1 MKINSL
7 LLLAGFVLLNSCNG
21 QEKQTQ
27 EQTRE
32 QAPAEKQ
39 VINEGDALREFG
51 LLKSAEDSGYP
62 FYTVEIEFPER
73 KFSEVFTLN
82 IEEIPDVDPG
92 ILAGWVGQYV
102 SFEYTSEV
110 INALLDVR
118 QNGKSILG
126 VKPSELPKGLRK
138 ISGTLSGAT
147 NVTEGDLPSLLRI
160 HDPEDQSLEFEFFI
174 TPELVEAEGT
184 LVVGFYDQRTENK
197 IIFMKLT
204 KK

>member
-1 MKINSL
+1 MNLHVL
-7 LLLAGFVLLNSCNG
+7 LLSIGFVLLNSCNG
-21 QEKQTQ
+21 QEKQTAKLVTDEN
-27 EQTRE
+27 EQITT
-32 QAPAEKQ
+32 K
-39 VINEGDALREFG
+39 NALREFG

>member
-1 MKINSL
+1 MKLSVL
-7 LLLAGFVLLNSCNG
+7 LLSIGFVFLNSCNG

-27 EQTRE
+27 Q
-32 QAPAEKQ
+32 PASTEKQ
-39 VINEGDALREFG
+39 EINEGDALREFG
-51 LLKSAEDSGYP
+51 LLKSADDSGYP

-82 IEEIPDVDPG
+82 LEEIPDVDPG
-92 ILAGWVGQYV
+92 ILAGWVGKYV

-118 QNGKSILG
+118 QNGKSLLG
-126 VKPSELPKGLRK
+126 VKPSELPKGLKK

-184 LVVGFYDQRTENK
+184 LVVGFYDQRTNNRITTIK
-197 IIFMKLT
+197 MA

>member
-1 MKINSL
+1 MKLQVL
-7 LLLAGFVLLNSCNG
+7 LLSIGFVFLNSCNG
-21 QEKQTQ
+21 QEKQT
-27 EQTRE
+27 RE

-39 VINEGDALREFG
+39 EINEGDALREFG

-82 IEEIPDVDPG
+82 VEDIPDVDPG
-92 ILAGWVGQYV
+92 ILAGWVGQYI
-102 SFEYTSEV
+102 SFEYTSEI

-118 QNGKSILG
+118 QNGKSLLG
-126 VKPSELPKGLRK
+126 VKPSELPKGLKK
-138 ISGTLSGAT
+138 IAGTLSGAS

-184 LVVGFYDQRTENK
+184 LVVGFYDQ
-197 IIFMKLT
+197 
-204 KK
+204 

>member
-7 LLLAGFVLLNSCNG
+7 LLSIGFVFLNSCNG
-21 QEKQTQ
+21 QEKHTQ
-27 EQTRE
+27 Q

-39 VINEGDALREFG
+39 EINKGDALREFG

-82 IEEIPDVDPG
+82 LEEMPDVDPG
-92 ILAGWVGQYV
+92 ILTGWVGQYV

-118 QNGKSILG
+118 QNGKSLLG
-126 VKPSELPKGLRK
+126 MKPSELPKGLKK

-174 TPELVEAEGT
+174 TPELVEAEGS

-197 IIFMKLT
+197 IISMKLA

>member
-1 MKINSL
+1 MKLHVL
-7 LLLAGFVLLNSCNG
+7 LLSISFAILNSCSG

-27 EQTRE
+27 Q
-32 QAPAEKQ
+32 PASTEKQ
-39 VINEGDALREFG
+39 ELNEGDALREFG
-51 LLKSAEDSGYP
+51 LLKSADDSGYP

-82 IEEIPDVDPG
+82 LEEIPDVDPG
-92 ILAGWVGQYV
+92 ILAGWVGKYV

-118 QNGKSILG
+118 QNGKSLLG
-126 VKPSELPKGLRK
+126 VKPSELPKGLKK

-184 LVVGFYDQRTENK
+184 LVVGFYGQRTNNRITTIK
-197 IIFMKLT
+197 MAKN
-204 KK
+204 

>member
-1 MKINSL
+1 MNLNVL
-7 LLLAGFVLLNSCNG
+7 LLSIGFVFLNSCNG

-27 EQTRE
+27 Q
-32 QAPAEKQ
+32 PASTEKQ
-39 VINEGDALREFG
+39 EINQGDALREFG
-51 LLKSAEDSGYP
+51 LLKSADDSGYP

-82 IEEIPDVDPG
+82 LEEIPDVDPG

-118 QNGKSILG
+118 QNGKSLLG
-126 VKPSELPKGLRK
+126 MKPSELPKGLKK

-184 LVVGFYDQRTENK
+184 LVVGFYDQRVDNRITTIK
-197 IIFMKLT
+197 MA

>member
-1 MKINSL
+1 MKLSVL
-7 LLLAGFVLLNSCNG
+7 LLSISFAILNSCSG

-27 EQTRE
+27 Q
-32 QAPAEKQ
+32 PASTEKQ
-39 VINEGDALREFG
+39 ELNEGDALREFG
-51 LLKSAEDSGYP
+51 LLKSADDSGYP

-82 IEEIPDVDPG
+82 LEEIPDVDPG
-92 ILAGWVGQYV
+92 ILAGWVGKYV

-118 QNGKSILG
+118 QNGKSLLG
-126 VKPSELPKGLRK
+126 VKPSELPKGLKK

-184 LVVGFYDQRTENK
+184 LVVGFYDQRTNNRITTIK
-197 IIFMKLT
+197 MAKR
-204 KK
+204 

>member
-1 MKINSL
+1 MKLSVL
-7 LLLAGFVLLNSCNG
+7 LLSISFTILNSCSG

-27 EQTRE
+27 Q
-32 QAPAEKQ
+32 PASTEKQ
-39 VINEGDALREFG
+39 ELNEGDALREFG
-51 LLKSAEDSGYP
+51 LLKSADDSGYP

-82 IEEIPDVDPG
+82 LEEIPDVDPG

-118 QNGKSILG
+118 QNGKSLLG
-126 VKPSELPKGLRK
+126 VKPSELPKGLKK

-184 LVVGFYDQRTENK
+184 LVVGFYDQRTNNRITTIK
-197 IIFMKLT
+197 PA

>member
-1 MKINSL
+1 MKLPL
-7 LLLAGFVLLNSCNG
+7 LLLSIGFAFLNSCSG

-27 EQTRE
+27 Q
-32 QAPAEKQ
+32 PASTEKQ
-39 VINEGDALREFG
+39 ELNEVDALREFG
-51 LLKSAEDSGYP
+51 LLKSADDSGYP

-82 IEEIPDVDPG
+82 LEEMPEVDPG
-92 ILAGWVGQYV
+92 VLAGWVGKYV

-118 QNGKSILG
+118 QNGKSLLG
-126 VKPSELPKGLRK
+126 VKPSDLPKGLKK
-138 ISGTLSGAT
+138 ISGILSGAT
-147 NVTEGDLPSLLRI
+147 HVTEGDLPSLLRI

-184 LVVGFYDQRTENK
+184 LVVGIYDQRTINRITTIK
-197 IIFMKLT
+197 PA

>member
-1 MKINSL
+1 MKLPVL
-7 LLLAGFVLLNSCNG
+7 LLSIGFVLLNSCNG

-27 EQTRE
+27 QP
-32 QAPAEKQ
+32 APTEKQ
-39 VINEGDALREFG
+39 EVNEGDALREFG
-51 LLKSAEDSGYP
+51 LLKSADDSGYP

-82 IEEIPDVDPG
+82 LEEIPDVDPG
-92 ILAGWVGQYV
+92 ILAGWVGKYV

-118 QNGKSILG
+118 QNGKSLLG
-126 VKPSELPKGLRK
+126 VKPSELPKGLKK

-184 LVVGFYDQRTENK
+184 LVVGFYDQRTNNRITTIK
-197 IIFMKLT
+197 PA

>member
-1 MKINSL
+1 
-7 LLLAGFVLLNSCNG
+7 LN
-21 QEKQTQ
+21 
-27 EQTRE
+27 
-32 QAPAEKQ
+32 
-39 VINEGDALREFG
+39 L
-51 LLKSAEDSGYP
+51 
-62 FYTVEIEFPER
+62 ER

-82 IEEIPDVDPG
+82 LEEIPDVDPG
-92 ILAGWVGQYV
+92 ILTGWVGQYV

-118 QNGKSILG
+118 QNGKSLLG
-126 VKPSELPKGLRK
+126 MKPSELPKGLKK

-174 TPELVEAEGT
+174 TPELVEAEGS

-197 IIFMKLT
+197 IISMKLA

>member
-1 MKINSL
+1 MKLSVFL
-7 LLLAGFVLLNSCNG
+7 LSISFTILNSCSG

-27 EQTRE
+27 Q
-32 QAPAEKQ
+32 PASTEKQ
-39 VINEGDALREFG
+39 EINEGDALREFG
-51 LLKSAEDSGYP
+51 LLKSADDSGYP

-82 IEEIPDVDPG
+82 LEEIPDVDPG
-92 ILAGWVGQYV
+92 ILAGWVGKYV

-110 INALLDVR
+110 INALLDVK
-118 QNGKSILG
+118 QNGKSLLG
-126 VKPSELPKGLRK
+126 IKPSELPKGLKK

-184 LVVGFYDQRTENK
+184 LVVGFYDQRVDNRITTIK
-197 IIFMKLT
+197 MA

>member
-1 MKINSL
+1 MKLQVL
-7 LLLAGFVLLNSCNG
+7 LLSIGFVFLNSCNG
-21 QEKQTQ
+21 QEKQT
-27 EQTRE
+27 RE

-39 VINEGDALREFG
+39 EINKGDALREFG

-62 FYTVEIEFPER
+62 FYTVDIEFPER

-82 IEEIPDVDPG
+82 LEEIPDVDPG
-92 ILAGWVGQYV
+92 ILAGWVGQYI
-102 SFEYTSEV
+102 SFEYTSKI

-118 QNGKSILG
+118 QNGKSLLG
-126 VKPSELPKGLRK
+126 VKPSELPKKLNK
-138 ISGTLSGAT
+138 ISGTLSGAM

-184 LVVGFYDQRTENK
+184 MVVGFYDQRTENK
-197 IIFMKLT
+197 IVSIKLA

>member
-1 MKINSL
+1 MKLSVL
-7 LLLAGFVLLNSCNG
+7 LLSISFAILNSCSG
-21 QEKQTQ
+21 QEKQKQ
-27 EQTRE
+27 Q
-32 QAPAEKQ
+32 PASTEKQ
-39 VINEGDALREFG
+39 EINQGDALREFG
-51 LLKSAEDSGYP
+51 LLKSADDSGYP

-82 IEEIPDVDPG
+82 LEEIPDVDPG
-92 ILAGWVGQYV
+92 ILAGWVGKYV

-118 QNGKSILG
+118 QNGKSLLG
-126 VKPSELPKGLRK
+126 VKPSELPKGLKK

-184 LVVGFYDQRTENK
+184 LVVGFYDQRTNNRITTIK
-197 IIFMKLT
+197 PA

>member
-1 MKINSL
+1 MKLNVL
-7 LLLAGFVLLNSCNG
+7 LLSIGFVFLNSCNG

-27 EQTRE
+27 Q
-32 QAPAEKQ
+32 PASTEKQ
-39 VINEGDALREFG
+39 EINEGDALREFG
-51 LLKSAEDSGYP
+51 LLKSADDSGYP

-82 IEEIPDVDPG
+82 LEEIPDVDPG
-92 ILAGWVGQYV
+92 ILAGWVGKYV

-118 QNGKSILG
+118 QNGKSLLG
-126 VKPSELPKGLRK
+126 IKPSELPKGLKK

-184 LVVGFYDQRTENK
+184 LVVGFYDQRTNNRITTIK
-197 IIFMKLT
+197 PA

>member
-1 MKINSL
+1 MKLSVL
-7 LLLAGFVLLNSCNG
+7 LLSISFAILNSCSG

-27 EQTRE
+27 Q
-32 QAPAEKQ
+32 PASTEKQ
-39 VINEGDALREFG
+39 ELNEGDALREFG
-51 LLKSAEDSGYP
+51 LLKSVDDSGYP

-82 IEEIPDVDPG
+82 LEEIPDVDPG
-92 ILAGWVGQYV
+92 ILAGWVGKYV

-118 QNGKSILG
+118 QNGKSLLG
-126 VKPSELPKGLRK
+126 VKPSELPKGLKK

-184 LVVGFYDQRTENK
+184 LVVGFYDQRTNNRITTIK
-197 IIFMKLT
+197 PA

>member
-1 MKINSL
+1 MKKMKLSVL
-7 LLLAGFVLLNSCNG
+7 LLSISFAILNSCSG
-21 QEKQTQ
+21 QEKQKQ
-27 EQTRE
+27 Q
-32 QAPAEKQ
+32 PASTEKQ
-39 VINEGDALREFG
+39 EINQGDALREFG
-51 LLKSAEDSGYP
+51 LLKSADDSGYP

-82 IEEIPDVDPG
+82 LEEIPDVDPG
-92 ILAGWVGQYV
+92 ILAGWVGKYV

-118 QNGKSILG
+118 QNGKSLLG
-126 VKPSELPKGLRK
+126 VKPSELPKGLKK

-160 HDPEDQSLEFEFFI
+160 HDPEDQSLEFELFI

-184 LVVGFYDQRTENK
+184 LVVGFYDQRTNNRITTIK
-197 IIFMKLT
+197 PA

>member
-1 MKINSL
+1 MKLQVL
-7 LLLAGFVLLNSCNG
+7 LLSIGFVFLNSCNG
-21 QEKQTQ
+21 QEKQI
-27 EQTRE
+27 RE

-39 VINEGDALREFG
+39 EIHQGDTLREFG

-62 FYTVEIEFPER
+62 FYTVDIEFPER

-82 IEEIPDVDPG
+82 LEDIPDVDPG
-92 ILAGWVGQYV
+92 ILAGWVGQYI

-118 QNGKSILG
+118 QNGKSLLG
-126 VKPSELPKGLRK
+126 VKPSELPKRLKK
-138 ISGTLSGAT
+138 IAGTLSGAS

-197 IIFMKLT
+197 IISMKSA

>member
-1 MKINSL
+1 MNLQVL
-7 LLLAGFVLLNSCNG
+7 LLSIGFVLLNSCNG
-21 QEKQTQ
+21 QEKQTAKLVTDEN
-27 EQTRE
+27 EQITKTE
-32 QAPAEKQ
+32 
-39 VINEGDALREFG
+39 ALKEFG
-51 LLKSAEDSGYP
+51 LLKSADDSGYP

-82 IEEIPDVDPG
+82 LEEITDVDPG

-118 QNGKSILG
+118 QNGKSLLG
-126 VKPSELPKGLRK
+126 VKPSELPKGLQK

-174 TPELVEAEGT
+174 TPELVEAEGS

-197 IIFMKLT
+197 IISMKLA

>member
-1 MKINSL
+1 MKLPVL
-7 LLLAGFVLLNSCNG
+7 LLSIGFVLLNSCNG
-21 QEKQTQ
+21 QEKQTAKLVTDEN
-27 EQTRE
+27 EQITKTE
-32 QAPAEKQ
+32 
-39 VINEGDALREFG
+39 ALKEFG

-62 FYTVEIEFPER
+62 FYTVDIEFPER
-73 KFSEVFTLN
+73 KFSEIFTLN
-82 IEEIPDVDPG
+82 LEEIPDVDPG

-118 QNGKSILG
+118 QNGKSLLG
-126 VKPSELPKGLRK
+126 VKPSELPKGLQK

-184 LVVGFYDQRTENK
+184 LVEGFYDQRTENK
-197 IIFMKLT
+197 IISMKLA

>member
-1 MKINSL
+1 MNLPVL
-7 LLLAGFVLLNSCNG
+7 LLSIGFVLLNSCNG
-21 QEKQTQ
+21 QEKQSQKPSPTEQQ
-27 EQTRE
+27 E
-32 QAPAEKQ
+32 
-39 VINEGDALREFG
+39 INEGDVLREFG
-51 LLKSAEDSGYP
+51 LLKSADDSGYP
-62 FYTVEIEFPER
+62 FYTVEVEFPER

-82 IEEIPDVDPG
+82 LEEIPDVDHG
-92 ILAGWVGQYV
+92 ILPGWVGKYV

-118 QNGKSILG
+118 QNGKSLLG
-126 VKPSELPKGLRK
+126 VKPSELPKGLKK

-160 HDPEDQSLEFEFFI
+160 HDPEYQSLEFEFFI

-184 LVVGFYDQRTENK
+184 LVVGFYDQRTNNRITTIK
-197 IIFMKLT
+197 PA

>member
-1 MKINSL
+1 MNLHVL
-7 LLLAGFVLLNSCNG
+7 LLSIGFVLLNSCNG
-21 QEKQTQ
+21 QEKQTAKLVTDEN
-27 EQTRE
+27 EQITKTE
-32 QAPAEKQ
+32 
-39 VINEGDALREFG
+39 ALKEFG

-73 KFSEVFTLN
+73 KFSEIFTLN
-82 IEEIPDVDPG
+82 LEEIPDVDPG
-92 ILAGWVGQYV
+92 ILAGWVGRYV

-118 QNGKSILG
+118 QNGKSLLG
-126 VKPSELPKGLRK
+126 VKPSELPKGLQK

-174 TPELVEAEGT
+174 TPELVEAEGS

-197 IIFMKLT
+197 IISMKLA

>member
-1 MKINSL
+1 MKLHVL
-7 LLLAGFVLLNSCNG
+7 LLSISFAILNSCSG
-21 QEKQTQ
+21 QEKQKQ
-27 EQTRE
+27 Q
-32 QAPAEKQ
+32 PASTEKQ
-39 VINEGDALREFG
+39 EINEGDALREFG
-51 LLKSAEDSGYP
+51 LLKSADDSGYP

-82 IEEIPDVDPG
+82 LEEIPDVDPG
-92 ILAGWVGQYV
+92 ILAGWVGKYV

-118 QNGKSILG
+118 QNGKSLLG
-126 VKPSELPKGLRK
+126 VKPSELPKGLKK

-184 LVVGFYDQRTENK
+184 LVVGFYDQRTNNRITTIK
-197 IIFMKLT
+197 MA

>member
-7 LLLAGFVLLNSCNG
+7 LLFVGFVLFNACNG
-21 QEKQTQ
+21 QEKKTTKPVTGEN
-27 EQTRE
+27 EQITTT
-32 QAPAEKQ
+32 
-39 VINEGDALREFG
+39 DALKEFG

-73 KFSEVFTLN
+73 KFSEVFTINL
-82 IEEIPDVDPG
+82 EEIPDVDPG
-92 ILAGWVGQYV
+92 ILAGWVGKYV

-118 QNGKSILG
+118 QNGKSLLG
-126 VKPSELPKGLRK
+126 VKPSELPKGLQK

-147 NVTEGDLPSLLRI
+147 TVTEGDLPSLIRI

-197 IIFMKLT
+197 IISMKLS

>member
-1 MKINSL
+1 MKLPL
-7 LLLAGFVLLNSCNG
+7 LLLSIGFVLLNSCNG
-21 QEKQTQ
+21 QEKQNQ
-27 EQTRE
+27 KP
-32 QAPAEKQ
+32 APTEKQ
-39 VINEGDALREFG
+39 EINEGDALREFG
-51 LLKSAEDSGYP
+51 LLKSADDSGYP

-82 IEEIPDVDPG
+82 LEEIPDVDPG
-92 ILAGWVGQYV
+92 ILAGWVGKYV

-118 QNGKSILG
+118 QNGKSLLG
-126 VKPSELPKGLRK
+126 VKPSELPKGLKK

-184 LVVGFYDQRTENK
+184 LVVGFYDQRTNNRITTIK
-197 IIFMKLT
+197 PA

>member
-1 MKINSL
+1 MKLHVL
-7 LLLAGFVLLNSCNG
+7 LLSIGFAILNSCSG

-27 EQTRE
+27 Q
-32 QAPAEKQ
+32 PASTEKQ
-39 VINEGDALREFG
+39 ELNEGDALREFG
-51 LLKSAEDSGYP
+51 LLKSADDSGYP

-82 IEEIPDVDPG
+82 LEEIPDVDPG
-92 ILAGWVGQYV
+92 ILAGWVGKYV

-118 QNGKSILG
+118 QNGKSLLG
-126 VKPSELPKGLRK
+126 VKPSELPKGLKK

-184 LVVGFYDQRTENK
+184 LVVGFYDQRTNNRITTIK
-197 IIFMKLT
+197 MA

>member
-1 MKINSL
+1 MKLHVL
-7 LLLAGFVLLNSCNG
+7 LLSISFAILNSCSG
-21 QEKQTQ
+21 QEKQKQ
-27 EQTRE
+27 Q
-32 QAPAEKQ
+32 PASTEKQ
-39 VINEGDALREFG
+39 EINEGDALREFG
-51 LLKSAEDSGYP
+51 LLKSADDSGYP

-82 IEEIPDVDPG
+82 LEEIPDVDPG

-118 QNGKSILG
+118 QNGKSLLG
-126 VKPSELPKGLRK
+126 VKPSELPKGLKK

-184 LVVGFYDQRTENK
+184 LVVGFYDQRTNNRITTIK
-197 IIFMKLT
+197 PA

>member
-1 MKINSL
+1 MNLHVL
-7 LLLAGFVLLNSCNG
+7 LLSIGFVLLNSCNG
-21 QEKQTQ
+21 QEKQTAKLVTDEN
-27 EQTRE
+27 EQITKTE
-32 QAPAEKQ
+32 
-39 VINEGDALREFG
+39 ALKEFG

-82 IEEIPDVDPG
+82 LEEMPDVDPG
-92 ILAGWVGQYV
+92 ILTGWVGQYV

-118 QNGKSILG
+118 QNGKSLLG
-126 VKPSELPKGLRK
+126 MKPSELPKGLKK

-174 TPELVEAEGT
+174 TPELVEAEGS

-197 IIFMKLT
+197 IISMKLA

>member
-1 MKINSL
+1 MNEMIKQKDMINDLES
-7 LLLAGFVLLNSCNG
+7 ASI
-21 QEKQTQ
+21 QHDTEKQ
-27 EQTRE
+27 EL
-32 QAPAEKQ
+32 
-39 VINEGDALREFG
+39 NEGDALREFG
-51 LLKSAEDSGYP
+51 LLKSADDSGYP

-82 IEEIPDVDPG
+82 LEEIPDVDPG
-92 ILAGWVGQYV
+92 ILTGWVGQYV

-118 QNGKSILG
+118 QNGKSLLG
-126 VKPSELPKGLRK
+126 MKPSELPKGLKK

-197 IIFMKLT
+197 IISMKLA

>member
-1 MKINSL
+1 MKKMKLSVL
-7 LLLAGFVLLNSCNG
+7 LLSISFAILNSCSG

-27 EQTRE
+27 Q
-32 QAPAEKQ
+32 PASTEKQ
-39 VINEGDALREFG
+39 ELNEGDALREFG
-51 LLKSAEDSGYP
+51 LLKSADDSGYP

-82 IEEIPDVDPG
+82 LEEIPDVDPG
-92 ILAGWVGQYV
+92 ILAGWVGKYV

-118 QNGKSILG
+118 QNGKSLLG
-126 VKPSELPKGLRK
+126 VKPSELPKGLKK

-184 LVVGFYDQRTENK
+184 LVVGFYDQRTNNRITTIK
-197 IIFMKLT
+197 PA

>member
-1 MKINSL
+1 MKLHVL
-7 LLLAGFVLLNSCNG
+7 LLSISFAILNSCSG
-21 QEKQTQ
+21 QEKQNQ
-27 EQTRE
+27 Q
-32 QAPAEKQ
+32 PASTEKQ
-39 VINEGDALREFG
+39 EINEGDALREFG
-51 LLKSAEDSGYP
+51 LLKSADDSGYP
-62 FYTVEIEFPER
+62 FYTVEVEFPER

-82 IEEIPDVDPG
+82 LEEIPDVDPG
-92 ILAGWVGQYV
+92 ILAGWVGKYV

-118 QNGKSILG
+118 QNGKSLLG
-126 VKPSELPKGLRK
+126 VKPSELPKGLKK

-184 LVVGFYDQRTENK
+184 LVVGFYDQRTNNRITTIK
-197 IIFMKLT
+197 PA

>member
-1 MKINSL
+1 MFI
-7 LLLAGFVLLNSCNG
+7 GCNG
-21 QEKQTQ
+21 QEKQGQKLVTDEN
-27 EQTRE
+27 EQITTT
-32 QAPAEKQ
+32 
-39 VINEGDALREFG
+39 DALKELG

-102 SFEYTSEV
+102 SFEYTSKV

-118 QNGKSILG
+118 QNGKSLLG
-126 VKPSELPKGLRK
+126 VKPSELPKGLQK

-184 LVVGFYDQRTENK
+184 LVVGFYAQRTENK
-197 IIFMKLT
+197 IISMKLS

>member
-1 MKINSL
+1 MKLQVL
-7 LLLAGFVLLNSCNG
+7 LLSIGFVFLNSCNG
-21 QEKQTQ
+21 QEKQTAKLVTDEN
-27 EQTRE
+27 EQITKTE
-32 QAPAEKQ
+32 
-39 VINEGDALREFG
+39 ALKEFG

-73 KFSEVFTLN
+73 KFSEIFTLN
-82 IEEIPDVDPG
+82 LEEIPDVDPG
-92 ILAGWVGQYV
+92 ILAGWVGRYV

-118 QNGKSILG
+118 QNGKSLLG
-126 VKPSELPKGLRK
+126 VKPSELPKGLQK

-174 TPELVEAEGT
+174 TPELVEAEGS

-197 IIFMKLT
+197 IISMKLA

>member
-1 MKINSL
+1 MKLHVL
-7 LLLAGFVLLNSCNG
+7 LLSISFAILNSCSG
-21 QEKQTQ
+21 QEKQKQ
-27 EQTRE
+27 Q
-32 QAPAEKQ
+32 PASTEKQ
-39 VINEGDALREFG
+39 EINEGDALREFG
-51 LLKSAEDSGYP
+51 LLKSADDSGYP

-82 IEEIPDVDPG
+82 LEEIPDVDPG

-118 QNGKSILG
+118 QNGKSLLG
-126 VKPSELPKGLRK
+126 VKPSELPKGLKK

-184 LVVGFYDQRTENK
+184 LVVGLYDQRVDNRITTIK
-197 IIFMKLT
+197 MA